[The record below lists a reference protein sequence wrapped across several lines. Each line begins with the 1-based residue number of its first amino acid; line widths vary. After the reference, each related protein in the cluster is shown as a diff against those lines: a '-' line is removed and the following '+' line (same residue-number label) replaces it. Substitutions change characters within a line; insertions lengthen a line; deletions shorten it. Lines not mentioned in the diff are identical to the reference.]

1 MVFKKRRRGAK
12 ARRKEIT
19 EMLLNSLTC
28 KICGGEISPDEE
40 RITGACQ
47 SCGAEG
53 MFPKADVKKLNRVT
67 YLRNHFEFERAEALC
82 GALIGENPEDGELYW
97 NRLLCTYGICYTRNG
112 KRLPVCRK
120 NVSALPAPT
129 ESEDYKRTLYYATE
143 DTQAQYTAMGA
154 QIAECVNV
162 SRGVFE
168 QPQEYDIF
176 ILTDEKLSANDDLEG
191 EKLYLRFTEN
201 LGFRV
206 FYAPESLKDMDDTE
220 KPARIASA
228 IENSRLML
236 AVFKSVSDAVNG
248 YMNYASRLFTEKAEK
263 NEAKRLLPIFHSR
276 NVAFQELPEFLVWSD
291 EAFDLSD
298 SEFMRE
304 ISDVVEKI
312 LKPEEAAVV
321 PDSIV
326 TATAANKE
334 NLIKRAYMFLEDGEF
349 DTADTYF
356 DKILDIDIEDSRA
369 YMGKLLAEYK
379 LTSEEQIPGIP
390 MPVTDNKNFVKAI
403 RFATPEQKARYEALN
418 GAIIEN
424 IESEKKRISEE
435 RQRLNAEREEKEA
448 IERQRRERQAK
459 EERKLQFQRRRDP
472 LRKTLA
478 EVRAELNKTLLMPA
492 RRKELEEQEKTLVKN
507 IKELEAQFPDIWD

>member
-1 MVFKKRRRGAK
+1 
-12 ARRKEIT
+12 
-19 EMLLNSLTC
+19 MLLNSLTC
-28 KICGGEISPDEE
+28 KICGGEVSPDEE
-40 RITGACQ
+40 RITGSCQ

-67 YLRNHFEFERAEALC
+67 YLRNHLEFERAEALC
-82 GALIGENPEDGELYW
+82 DTLIAENPEDSEAYW
-97 NRLLCTYGICYTRNG
+97 NRLLCAYGIQYTRGG
-112 KRLPVCRK
+112 KRFPVCRR

-143 DTQAQYTAMGA
+143 EMQAQYTVMGQ
-154 QIAECVNV
+154 QIADCVNV

-168 QPQEYDIF
+168 QPQEYDLF
-176 ILTDEKLSANDDLEG
+176 VLTDEKLSADEDLDG

-206 FYAPESLKDMDDTE
+206 FYAPESLKEMDDAE

-236 AVFKSVSDAVNG
+236 AVFKNIADTASG
-248 YMNYASRLFTEKAEK
+248 YMNYASRLFMEQAEK
-263 NEAKRLLPIFHSR
+263 DERKRLFPIFHSHG
-276 NVAFQELPEFLVWSD
+276 VAFQELPELLVWSD

-298 SEFMRE
+298 PEFMRE
-304 ISDVVEKI
+304 ISDAVEKI
-312 LKPEEAAVV
+312 LKPEDAAVV

-349 DTADTYF
+349 DTADSYF

-369 YMGKLLAEYK
+369 YIGKLLAEYK
-379 LTSEEQIPGIP
+379 LTSDEQIPGIP
-390 MPVTDNKNFVKAI
+390 MPVTDNKNFVKAL

-478 EVRAELNKTLLMPA
+478 EVRAELNKTMILPA
-492 RRKELEEQEKTLVKN
+492 RRKELKEQEETLVKN
-507 IKELEAQFPDIWD
+507 IKELEMLFPDIWD

>member
-1 MVFKKRRRGAK
+1 
-12 ARRKEIT
+12 
-19 EMLLNSLTC
+19 MLLNSLTC
-28 KICGGEISPDEE
+28 KICGGDAAAEE
-40 RITGACQ
+40 DRAVCVCKN
-47 SCGAEG
+47 CGAEG
-53 MFPKADVKKLNRVT
+53 ILPKSDIKKLNRIT
-67 YLRNHFEFERAEALC
+67 YLRSRFDFEAAEALC
-82 GALIGENPEDGELYW
+82 DELIRENPEDGEAYW
-97 NRLLCTYGICYTRNG
+97 YRLLCKYGIGYTRSGG
-112 KRLPVCRK
+112 KRAPVCRR
-120 NVSALPAPT
+120 NIAALPAPS
-129 ESEDYKRTLYYATE
+129 EHEDYKKTLYYATE
-143 DTQAQYTAMGA
+143 EVQAQYAAAGEA
-154 QIAECVNV
+154 LNECAAV

-176 ILTDEKLSANDDLEG
+176 VLTSETGSAENDLDG

-206 FYAPESLKDMDDTE
+206 FYAPESLKEMDETE
-220 KPARIASA
+220 RPARIVSA
-228 IENSRLML
+228 LENSRVLL
-236 AVFKSVSDAVNG
+236 AVFKSIPDSVSG
-248 YMNYASRLFTEKAEK
+248 YMNFAVRVFSEKASADAEK
-263 NEAKRLLPIFHSR
+263 KLLPIFHSQH
-276 NVAFQELPEFLVWSD
+276 VAFQQLPEPLVWGD
-291 EAFDLSD
+291 EAFDLAD
-298 SEFMRE
+298 PEFMRE
-304 ISDVVEKI
+304 ISEAVEKI

-349 DTADTYF
+349 ETADSYF

-369 YMGKLLAEYK
+369 YIGKLLAEYK
-379 LTSEEQIPGIP
+379 LTSEDQIPGIP
-390 MPVTDNKNFVKAI
+390 MPVTDNKNYVKAI

-435 RQRLNAEREEKEA
+435 RARLNAEREEKEA

-478 EVRAELNKTLLMPA
+478 EVRAELNKTMILPA
-492 RRKELEEQEKTLVKN
+492 KRKELKEQEETLVKN